1 VLPTDQLAVRCEDV
15 VKIYSAATG
24 EVHALKG
31 VDAAFAQG
39 TVTAIVGPSGSGK
52 SSLLRLLAGMD
63 RPSAGRVEIAGEDL
77 AAQTARSLRALRRRS
92 IGVVF
97 QRPTDNLVSY
107 LTAREHL
114 LHAAAVRRSRLADPD
129 ALLERMGLAARAD
142 HRPDQLSGGEQQRLA
157 IAQAVVG
164 DPLVI
169 VADEP
174 TAELDSDTGK
184 RILHLFREVAAAG
197 TAVILATHDAMAVEA
212 ADRTLYLRHGAV
224 QAERTERHS
233 ALAVIDGAGRVQLP
247 QEALALFP
255 RRRALVRVTEEGV
268 VLEVPPIEPPAGE
281 PREEGS

>member
-1 VLPTDQLAVRCEDV
+1 MLPTDQLAVRCEDV
-15 VKIYSAATG
+15 VRIYSAATG

-31 VDAAFAQG
+31 IDAAFPTQ

-63 RPSAGRVEIAGEDL
+63 RPSAGRVEIAGVDL
-77 AAQTARSLRALRRRS
+77 ATQSARQLRALRRRS
-92 IGVVF
+92 IGFVF

-107 LTAREHL
+107 LTALEHL
-114 LHAAAVRRSRLADPD
+114 HHAAAVRRHPLNDPH

-157 IAQAVVG
+157 IAQAMVG
-164 DPLVI
+164 EPLVV

-174 TAELDSDTGK
+174 TAEVDSETAK
-184 RILHLFREVAAAG
+184 RILDLFRDVALMGA
-197 TAVILATHDAMAVEA
+197 AVIIATHDPLAVEV

-224 QAERTERHS
+224 QAERTLRQT
-233 ALAVIDGAGRVQLP
+233 ALAVIDGAGRLQLP

-255 RRRALVRVTEEGV
+255 RRRALVRMTSEGV
-268 VLEVPPIEPPAGE
+268 ILEVPPVHDDPEVP
-281 PREEGS
+281 